1 MRMPKVPTQNACGD
15 GGSPRRF
22 VNLRWGSQ
30 KLQHSQVI
38 TSCLWPNVL
47 GVKLALLTAYQV
59 LWMLSIKKSLI
70 FGQVCYVE

>member
-1 MRMPKVPTQNACGD
+1 MAY
-15 GGSPRRF
+15 
-22 VNLRWGSQ
+22 
-30 KLQHSQVI
+30 
-38 TSCLWPNVL
+38 VL